1 MSAIKAWE
9 LDVRSARY
17 GARAAAGRETPC
29 ARIRAFTSLCESIG
43 ETANG
48 YADPLKAARSL
59 VGIAARAYG
68 AERQRVGA
76 A

>member
-17 GARAAAGRETPC
+17 GARAAAGMETPC
-29 ARIRAFTSLCESIG
+29 ARIRAYTALCESLG

-48 YADPLKAARSL
+48 YADPMHSARAL
-59 VGIAARAYG
+59 VRAAARAYQTERKRLG
-68 AERQRVGA
+68 A
-76 A
+76 